1 MSTPYYEQTL
11 QSQFDSNNNNVKDPQ
26 REPAIVDNCLKSLPL
41 ERKDVEFDFH
51 STLLLFTCTLNRG
64 SICWLAS
71 RSVDERMNDHI
82 AMVDKEGIL
91 LDAGAT
97 TVSRK
102 SSPPA
107 QLRLWA
113 GISRHGFWFFSD
125 RSRYDNSATNIIMG
139 NHAVTSDNNLPTKL

>member
-1 MSTPYYEQTL
+1 MDLANRMEWKLFEVIDYVNVAHL
-11 QSQFDSNNNNVKDPQ
+11 DS
-26 REPAIVDNCLKSLPL
+26 
-41 ERKDVEFDFH
+41 
-51 STLLLFTCTLNRG
+51 
-64 SICWLAS
+64 
-71 RSVDERMNDHI
+71 
-82 AMVDKEGIL
+82 
-91 LDAGAT
+91 GAT

-139 NHAVTSDNNLPTKL
+139 NMQSQVIIISPQNCE